1 MRFLIY
7 LYTSRKKES
16 SSLGVVLKCC
26 TKPLTV
32 DSLQDSSAKHL
43 YAVVKSCSLAS
54 CKIKFDGHQ
63 PMSR

>member
-7 LYTSRKKES
+7 LYTSKKKES
-16 SSLGVVLKCC
+16 SSLGVVLECC

-54 CKIKFDGHQ
+54 CKI
-63 PMSR
+63 